1 MMVVWFYGDDDND
14 DFIGGVLAGAPSSEM
29 MMIAVDD
36 NENTDAKKVIPNGVG
51 ARTERFYEGKLGHH
65 HNDVDLCRNCF

>member
-1 MMVVWFYGDDDND
+1 
-14 DFIGGVLAGAPSSEM
+14 
-29 MMIAVDD
+29 MIAVDD
-36 NENTDAKKVIPNGVG
+36 SENTDDVDDNENIDAKKVIPNGVG